1 MERGVHGNPVNDW
14 RLTFYRGEASLV
26 ARGLPFGPAVVEQ
39 AVLRLV
45 DVDGPVELKGGIEP
59 FAHHRTAL
67 VRLELSLDPQRL
79 AGERGRVRWEAEELV
94 VERPELTAR
103 IAFERWGDRGLC
115 LLIREAWTTRLGGG
129 GAWRQTA
136 ALIQETFG
144 GRKIDDPVE
153 QFARRGLVEAGR
165 KRTRVG
171 SGRSGWT
178 FESECPVYIFDIAE
192 KPGASLPVRNLPED
206 FRQLERFACDAD
218 LEDAGVEARRALVDG
233 GISGAAAAVAADL
246 LAERV
251 DALELLS
258 DLGDQLDP
266 LAHRLID
273 ARRHPQPEQW
283 RAAAEA
289 ARDAGY
295 NYLEYG
301 CCLQALAGD
310 EPSAFRLPVVERL
323 LELDLCRPSEL
334 KLLAVAAQDAGARR
348 LAISILRRIVASGRP
363 GDTVEEIV
371 QLGELHL
378 AEGNRPR
385 AKHYFALA
393 LTVVDDAR
401 ALEGAAWIALEDQDS
416 AYALACL
423 ERAARHAD
431 LDDKRRATHWRSA
444 ARLRFEA
451 RQDGFLSAAI
461 NSLKEASKLDPLG
474 QSDDLVTAATWA
486 RTEGDLEKSLI
497 AVERRLELPGE
508 AAVWE
513 LEAAG
518 LLLELGRP
526 AQAAAAASRAT
537 VDAEVAPAAYPVLVK
552 ALRQSARDQALP
564 SVIRDW
570 FGVQPDSIP
579 DGDLHLAVHALQD
592 RGRMAETLVRRRP
605 EQEGNLLLAIVDIRM
620 RDGDF
625 ESAGDLLRL
634 GETFHSAVSEY
645 WNVAGRYAR
654 ACNDLGRVV
663 HALKREYDLEPRLQ
677 TALDLAKAY
686 EDLGDFE
693 EAIELTLSIEGGQL
707 EAARLCL
714 ERLGKPERTLE
725 MIGDPDRS
733 QPEQLIL
740 GERAAL
746 SIAPQLARDWM
757 LAILDLGADRD
768 GDPQRLVTLAAH
780 TNLEDEAVERLVLS
794 ILEREGLESGVLR
807 RLLEPLRTRR
817 LTLALARVLDQL
829 RHHDKAY
836 DLDIERLDLA
846 LDVGD
851 AHVAMEIVRERY
863 VDVET
868 IDQDRPAHL
877 DRLKRYLELLGRV
890 GDQEGYGQELE
901 RVAELSCDAYLMGE
915 WASYLKQAGE
925 PAKAAEIFLQAYEL
939 EPDRNTWRQGDWL
952 EAARSAEGSE
962 ALEAA
967 LHELGPSLKPELA
980 GDLMVDLA
988 HRMPPEN
995 ALPWWRRAWNLDQ
1008 DNGELHRRYA
1018 TAAVQTLPA
1027 EEAMPVVAN
1036 WIGKTEAVEPPEGL
1050 AWAVKELVASLE
1062 ACNDASAALDLG
1074 AQAARHFPTNQ
1085 DLAAEWLR
1093 LTDAHGTP
1101 LQAAETRDE
1110 VGRAID
1116 ESRGDRWLLEAEEAF
1131 SGTLRQPERAL
1142 DLLAFLV
1149 DRRPEERDHALRLER
1164 LAAQLGRWSERM
1176 EVGELIL
1183 ERELDPAHDAERRR
1197 AMADVAAERFGQPE
1211 RALAL
1216 LRAYEPANAIEAAEI
1231 TERTLEI
1238 AQRAGDRETVLELL
1252 DRVESEAQDDL
1263 TRIEALLRR
1272 APAHAQLGHGPQ
1284 AFADLRS
1291 ALDGGADRVRVAA
1304 SWVEIAEQLGDN
1316 EEKLNALEIWSREIS
1331 GLEERSAIL
1340 YRMAEA
1346 LMAVGRSEEAIPH
1359 LYTAMRE
1366 GSESMRRRAF
1376 NMLYP
1381 ELALR
1386 GAQAELGDVLAT
1398 HAVEMEDRLAAAALL
1413 ASERGS
1419 RAKALRLAESLFSD
1433 EVDPG
1438 LRAAAGWLAAEIH
1451 EASDRPGEAAD
1462 QLALLRLRGE
1472 ESNQVRRREAELR
1485 LAAGQPGAAY
1495 RLLQE
1500 AGVEDLVLS
1509 CQALESLGRWAEA
1522 EALLDGQEAAD
1533 LVLTRARLLADYLG
1547 RSDEAV
1553 DLLRALLD
1561 REPDHI
1567 DAVRMLERL
1576 GMVMGEPALSAW
1588 ARERLAD
1595 LLASDPVLRATWLK
1609 RAAELSRDPGE
1620 ALSFLT
1626 EARSLNPLDDDV
1638 ADTLG
1643 KTLVK
1648 AGERR
1653 EAASVYEELAER
1665 QHELSD
1671 RVRYLLKAADALS
1684 TLDASASRE
1693 LLARL
1698 ESAVPDDERVV
1709 GMLADLARAEGDVEE
1724 EVSALRRLAKV
1735 TGSKERRLQ
1744 ALRRAA
1750 ELSEDGELLRLV
1762 VLNDPE
1768 DLSARL
1774 ALARVAERNEAWS
1787 SVIQEYVGI
1796 AELQVGEPAAAALHR
1811 AAMTAWNHLKDRDRA
1826 IELLGEALECLEDI
1840 AQYPQAFMDLAA
1852 IYEAEGDDGAA
1863 AAVLTPL
1870 LAVADRLE
1878 LETASRIIEQVI
1890 VGDQAD
1896 LAFPALAELEEEN
1909 PENLPLQKTVM
1920 SYLRQ
1925 QGDWEGLSERLAW
1938 VGEELGDHLSD
1949 LEICAMAEQGQL
1961 QIQGAYAQQARE
1973 RIVASGGV
1981 LAHALSEVAFERVPM
1996 PTFAGETARIVTGDQ
2011 GVVHM
2016 ATTAPM
2022 PADDLILDSTN
2033 LPQLMVGASVL
2044 DGPANSEETPP
2055 ELPGDA
2061 LALDDGPPP
2070 IDPSAEALTDD
2081 AGESGAQEVHSE
2093 DPPPVIED
2101 LNEMPPHGGEPP
2113 SSATAPGED
2122 PPDLDSTDHGGAVED
2137 PPLDF
2142 DWEEGE
2148 IPPVDT
2154 SELPPEE
2161 PSALVVQAVDAEKAG
2176 DLQGALALLRRAVH
2190 ASGGDEV
2197 YQDEVAMF
2205 MSRHPDL

>member
-1 MERGVHGNPVNDW
+1 MNDW

-26 ARGLPFGPAVVEQ
+26 ARGLPFGPATVEQ

-45 DVDGPVELKGGIEP
+45 DVDGPVELSGGIEP

-79 AGERGRVRWEAEELV
+79 AGDRGRVRWESEELV
-94 VERPELTAR
+94 VERPGLTAR
-103 IAFERWGDRGLC
+103 IAFERLGDRGLC
-115 LLIREAWTTRLGGG
+115 LLIREAWTTALDAG

-144 GRKIDDPVE
+144 GRQVEDPVD

-171 SGRSGWT
+171 AGRSGWS
-178 FESECPVYIFDIAE
+178 FESDLPVYIFDLTE
-192 KPGASLPVRNLPED
+192 RPGARLPVRNLPED
-206 FRQLERFACDAD
+206 FRYLERFACEAD
-218 LEDAGVEARRALVDG
+218 LEEAAIEARRALVDG
-233 GISGAAAAVAADL
+233 GLSGAAAAVAADL

-251 DALELLS
+251 DALELLR

-266 LAHRLID
+266 LAQRLVE
-273 ARRHPQPEQW
+273 ARRDPRPETW
-283 RAAAEA
+283 RAAAQA
-289 ARDAGY
+289 AREAGY
-295 NYLEYG
+295 DFLEYG
-301 CCLQALAGD
+301 CCVQALGGD
-310 EPSAFRLPVVERL
+310 EPSTFRLPVVERL
-323 LELDLCRPSEL
+323 LELDLCTAGEL
-334 KLLAVAAQDAGARR
+334 KILALAARDAGARR
-348 LAISILRRIVASGRP
+348 LAISILRRIVALGRP
-363 GDTVEEIV
+363 GEAVEEIV

-423 ERAARHAD
+423 ERAARHSD
-431 LDDKRRATHWRSA
+431 LDARRRATHWRSA

-451 RQDGFLSAAI
+451 REDAFLAASI
-461 NSLKEASKLDPLG
+461 NSLKEASKLDPAG
-474 QSDDLVTAATWA
+474 QGDDLVTAATWA
-486 RTEGDLEKSLI
+486 RGEGDLEKALV

-526 AQAAAAASRAT
+526 AQAAAAAGRAT
-537 VDAEVAPAAYPVLVK
+537 VNAEVAPAAYPVLVK
-552 ALRQSARDQALP
+552 ALRQSARDESLP

-570 FGVQPDSIP
+570 FAVQPDSIP

-592 RGRMAETLVRRRP
+592 RAHMAETLVRRRP
-605 EQEGNLLLAIVDIRM
+605 AEEGNLLLAVVEARL
-620 RDGDF
+620 REGDLDC
-625 ESAGDLLRL
+625 AGDLLRL
-634 GETFHSAVSEY
+634 GEAFHGETGEY
-645 WNVAGRYAR
+645 WNVVGRWAR
-654 ACNDLGRVV
+654 ASDELGQVV
-663 HALKREYDLEPRLQ
+663 HALRREYDLDPRLQ
-677 TALDLAKAY
+677 TALELAKAH
-686 EDLGDFE
+686 EALGDFE
-693 EAIELTLSIEGGQL
+693 EAIELTLSIEGGEL

-714 ERLGKPERTLE
+714 ERLGQPDRTLE
-725 MIGDPDRS
+725 LIGEPDRS
-733 QPEQLIL
+733 RPEQLLL

-746 SIAPQLARDWM
+746 SISPQLARDWM
-757 LAILDLGADRD
+757 LAVLDLGADRE
-768 GDPQRLVTLAAH
+768 GDPQRLVTLAGQ
-780 TNLEDEAVERLVLS
+780 TNLDDEAVERLVLS
-794 ILEREGLESGVLR
+794 TLEREGLQFDLLR
-807 RLLEPLRTRR
+807 RLLEPLRERG
-817 LTLALARVLDQL
+817 LALGLARVLDQL
-829 RHHDKAY
+829 RDQDAAI
-836 DLDIERLDLA
+836 DLDLERLDLA
-846 LDVGD
+846 LAVGD
-851 AHVAMEIVRERY
+851 AKVAEEIVGQRY
-863 VDVET
+863 LDASLVEEDPPT
-868 IDQDRPAHL
+868 HL
-877 DRLKRYLELLGRV
+877 DRLKRYLALMGRV
-890 GDQEGYGQELE
+890 GDPEGYGRELE
-901 RVAELSCDAYLMGE
+901 RVARMSGDAYLMGE
-915 WASYLKQAGE
+915 WASHLKQSGE
-925 PAKAAEIFLQAYEL
+925 PAQAASIFLQAYEL
-939 EPDRNTWRQGDWL
+939 EPDRNVWRHGDWL
-952 EAARSAEGSE
+952 ESARAAEGSE

-967 LHELGPSLKPELA
+967 LHELAPSLEPEVA

-988 HRMPPEN
+988 HRMPAET
-995 ALPWWRRAWNLDQ
+995 ALPWWRKAWNLDP
-1008 DNGELHRRYA
+1008 DNVELHRRYA
-1018 TAAVQTLPA
+1018 TAAVQTLAA
-1027 EEAMPVVAN
+1027 EEAAPVVAN
-1036 WIGKTEAVEPPEGL
+1036 WIGKAEGDEPPEGM
-1050 AWAVKELVASLE
+1050 AWAVKELVHDFEAS
-1062 ACNDASAALDLG
+1062 NDAPAALELSG
-1074 AQAARHFPTNQ
+1074 QASRHFPSNQ

-1093 LTDAHGTP
+1093 LIDAHGTP
-1101 LQAAETRDE
+1101 LQAAEIRDE

-1131 SGTLRQPERAL
+1131 SGSLRQPERAL

-1149 DRRPEERDHALRLER
+1149 ERRPEERDHALRLER

-1183 ERELDPAHDAERRR
+1183 ERDLDPAHDAERRR

-1216 LRAYEPANAIEAAEI
+1216 LRGYEPANPAEAAEI

-1238 AQRAGDRETVLELL
+1238 AQRAGDRETVIELL
-1252 DRVESEAQDDL
+1252 DRVEAEAQDDL

-1304 SWVEIAEQLGDN
+1304 SWVEIAEQLGDH
-1316 EEKLNALEIWSREIS
+1316 EEKLKALEIWSREVA
-1331 GLEERSAIL
+1331 GLEERAAIL

-1346 LMAVGRSEEAIPH
+1346 LMAIGRSEEAIPH

-1376 NMLYP
+1376 NLLYP

-1386 GAQAELGDVLAT
+1386 GARAELGEVLAT

-1413 ASERGS
+1413 ASERPS
-1419 RAKALRLAESLFSD
+1419 RAKALRLAESLFAD
-1433 EVDPG
+1433 EIEPG

-1472 ESNQVRRREAELR
+1472 DSNQVRHREAQLR

-1500 AGVEDLVLS
+1500 GGIEDVALS

-1522 EALLDGQEAAD
+1522 EELLVGRTEAD

-1547 RSDEAV
+1547 RSDESV

-1576 GMVMGEPALSAW
+1576 GMVMGEPALTAW

-1595 LLASDPVLRATWLK
+1595 LLASDPVLRATWLR
-1609 RAAELSRDPGE
+1609 RAAELSSDPGE
-1620 ALSFLT
+1620 ALSFLS
-1626 EARSLNPLDDDV
+1626 EARTLNPLDDDV
-1638 ADTLG
+1638 AETLG

-1653 EAASVYEELAER
+1653 EAAEVFEELAER
-1665 QHELSD
+1665 QHELTD

-1684 TLDASASRE
+1684 TVDPTGSRS

-1698 ESAVPDDERVV
+1698 EAAVPEDERVL
-1709 GMLADLARAEGDVEE
+1709 GMLADLARAEDDVDE
-1724 EVSALRRLAKV
+1724 EVSCLRRLAKV

-1750 ELSEDGELLRLV
+1750 ELSEDAELLRLV

-1774 ALARVAERNEAWS
+1774 ALARVAERGEAWA
-1787 SVIQEYVGI
+1787 SVIQEYIGI
-1796 AELQVGEPAAAALHR
+1796 AELQVGQPAAAALHR
-1811 AAMTAWNHLKDRDRA
+1811 AAMTAWHQLGDRDRA

-1840 AQYPQAFMDLAA
+1840 SQFPQAFLDLAD
-1852 IYEAEGDDGAA
+1852 IYSGEGDEGAA
-1863 AAVLTPL
+1863 AAVLAPL
-1870 LAVADRLE
+1870 VEVVERLD
-1878 LETASRIIEQVI
+1878 LEIASRVIQQVI
-1890 VGDQAD
+1890 VGDQAE
-1896 LAFPALAELEEEN
+1896 LAFPALAELEEQY
-1909 PENLPLQKTVM
+1909 PDNLPIQKTVM

-1938 VGEELGDHLSD
+1938 VGAELGDHLSD

-1961 QIQGAYAQQARE
+1961 QIEATFAQEAHHRV
-1973 RIVASGGV
+1973 VAAGGV

-1996 PTFAGETARIVTGDQ
+1996 ATFAGEDAN
-2011 GVVHM
+2011 VVHRTEGPM
-2016 ATTAPM
+2016 HLATTAPM
-2022 PADDLILDSTN
+2022 PADDLVEDYTN
-2033 LPQLMVGASVL
+2033 LPESIGTASVL
-2044 DGPANSEETPP
+2044 DGPERGGEVPPALPSEALAIETEAPP
-2055 ELPGDA
+2055 VAIAVVESGDA
-2061 LALDDGPPP
+2061 PVMEAAPLVEVHDAGEPPPVAELLEEGPPP
-2070 IDPSAEALTDD
+2070 STTPPLPPMNQSDTPSVAEAFE
-2081 AGESGAQEVHSE
+2081 AV
-2093 DPPPVIED
+2093 
-2101 LNEMPPHGGEPP
+2101 
-2113 SSATAPGED
+2113 
-2122 PPDLDSTDHGGAVED
+2122 DSMED
-2137 PPLDF
+2137 PPLNF
-2142 DWEEGE
+2142 DWEDGE
-2148 IPPVDT
+2148 LPPVDT
-2154 SELPPEE
+2154 DELPPEDPGE
-2161 PSALVVQAVDAEKAG
+2161 LVVQAIEAENQG
-2176 DLQGALALLRRAVH
+2176 DLQGALALLKRAVH
-2190 ASGGDEV
+2190 ASGDDEIYRDEV
-2197 YQDEVAMF
+2197 SMF
-2205 MSRHPDL
+2205 LSRHPDL